1 MTVRKCLIPL
11 AVMAAV
17 AAIPAS
23 AQADV
28 HGPAACV
35 LTPMGVAGTSSV
47 LSVQTDLADGVLLDT
62 DTGTGA
68 SPHFT
73 FSGTATCAGVNVS
86 ATPIPAVIPP
96 GTYNISASGEFANLV
111 CGTGTAT
118 GTATLSGGVA
128 PNAVAISTTFGLV
141 FVGGVG
147 ELSIA
152 VTGGSINSGTDPI
165 NSGSGIGVVDII
177 PNATDPFGS
186 NCITQD
192 VHNFFVNGA
201 FAAILGG

>member
-1 MTVRKCLIPL
+1 MQMSLRKCLIPL
-11 AVMAAV
+11 AVLAAV

-28 HGPAACV
+28 MAPAACV
-35 LTPMGVAGTSSV
+35 LTPMGVAGTSN
-47 LSVQTDLADGVLLDT
+47 LEGIQTDYPNGLLDT

-73 FSGTATCAGVNVS
+73 FSGTATCAGVNVVG
-86 ATPIPAVIPP
+86 PQVIPP
-96 GTYNISASGEFANLV
+96 GTYSISASGEFANLV

-118 GTATLSGGVA
+118 GTAYIINGAGGV
-128 PNAVAISTTFGLV
+128 NINTTFGLAL
-141 FVGGVG
+141 VGGVG

-152 VTGGSINSGTDPI
+152 VTGGSLNSGANPV
-165 NSGSGIGVVDII
+165 NSGSGVGVVDII

-186 NCITQD
+186 DCIGN
-192 VHNFFVNGA
+192 VHNFFVNGG
-201 FAAILGG
+201 FAAVLGG